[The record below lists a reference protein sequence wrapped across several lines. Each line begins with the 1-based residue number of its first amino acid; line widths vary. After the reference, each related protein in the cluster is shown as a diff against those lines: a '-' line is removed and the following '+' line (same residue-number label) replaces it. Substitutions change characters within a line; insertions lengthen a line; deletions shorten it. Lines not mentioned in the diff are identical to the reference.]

1 MATKPT
7 PSWRDVLPIH
17 PAAELFPRMSEDEL
31 RALGEDIVKNG
42 LNTSIALWRGDPK
55 GQAQL
60 LDGRNRLDALE
71 LVTGGPVVVGAPSI
85 MAGKDFLACDKVIV
99 LDKSVDPYAYVI
111 SANIRRRHLS
121 AKQKRDLITE
131 LIKATPEKSDRQIAE
146 MVKASPTTVGAV
158 REKMETSGDVS
169 KLDTR
174 QDTKGRQQP
183 AKKKKPAVPSASAK
197 RGAIAAEKSQAE
209 EIAKR
214 QAKAAQQDI
223 GPASASELARED
235 AELGILRSA
244 RRRIELEN
252 VGLRSEVESASET
265 DDEEAQQLGGLLRA
279 WDRASVSAREKFMA
293 RNGLQRAAPSDDGSA
308 P

>member
-1 MATKPT
+1 MRRLHKTTKAIVCHA
-7 PSWRDVLPIH
+7 SWRDVLPIH
-17 PAAELFPRMSEDEL
+17 PACELFPPLPPDEL
-31 RALGEDIVKNG
+31 RPLAEDILKN
-42 LNTSIALWRGDPK
+42 NFTSAVVLWRPDPK

-71 LVTGGPVVVGAPSI
+71 LVAGPVTVGAPSI
-85 MAGKDFLACDKVIV
+85 MAENGFLATDKVVV
-99 LDKSVDPYAYVI
+99 LDKSVDPYTYAV
-111 SANIRRRHLS
+111 SANLRRRHLS

-146 MVKASPTTVGAV
+146 TVKASPTTVGAV

-197 RGAIAAEKSQAE
+197 RGAIAAEMSQAE

-223 GPASASELARED
+223 GPASAGELARD
-235 AELGILRSA
+235 NAG
-244 RRRIELEN
+244 
-252 VGLRSEVESASET
+252 
-265 DDEEAQQLGGLLRA
+265 LGGTA
-279 WDRASVSAREKFMA
+279 QRASHRARK
-293 RNGLQRAAPSDDGSA
+293 RRAAE
-308 P
+308 